1 MGVSDFAMQLKQG
14 TKKSH
19 TMAEN
24 TGFVRQF
31 LKGVVHEMN
40 YRQLVANFYFIY
52 QALESEMNHLKD
64 DPYVGPLRLNG
75 LDRKDALIKDLEW
88 FYGTEWKDT
97 IRPTEQAQRYVA
109 RIHEVAHESPR
120 LLVGH
125 HYTRYLGDLSG
136 GQILK
141 GIAEKALD
149 LPKGEGLHFYEFPDI
164 NDKKEFK
171 TKYRSGLDKVTN
183 DSSKMNDIIAEAN
196 YAFRLNMYLFDEL
209 SGTTKDA
216 INSAA
221 KVFIQTLVGAF
232 TNKK

>member
-1 MGVSDFAMQLKQG
+1 MLAKELKTG
-14 TKKSH
+14 TKRSH
-19 TMAEN
+19 TAAEN
-24 TGFVRQF
+24 TKFVGSF
-31 LKGVVHEMN
+31 LRGVVSEEN
-40 YRQLVANFYFIY
+40 YRTLIKDFYFVYSAI
-52 QALESEMNHLKD
+52 EEEMERLKD
-64 DPYVGPLRLNG
+64 DEFLNPIYFKELNRL
-75 LDRKDALIKDLEW
+75 DAIKKDLRY
-88 FYGTEWKDT
+88 FYGPNWLMEVKPSEGC
-97 IRPTEQAQRYVA
+97 IQYVE
-109 RIHEVAHESPR
+109 RIHEVADQDPY